1 MGDDIA
7 MASIAKDGTLDQHA
21 PQFLGAGDTT
31 LADRLA
37 DISDRK
43 VTTLR
48 IASPA
53 VVLGANAETDIAQ
66 VPFDATV
73 VAARYIASSAIAGAD
88 TNTRK
93 VAIVNKGQAGA
104 GATEVAAKTFVSG
117 VSAAADDATAI
128 TLHATPANQI
138 VTEGDVL
145 VVASTFVGTG
155 LADPGG
161 LVEIDLVER

>member
-1 MGDDIA
+1 MGDEIA

-21 PQFLGAGDTT
+21 PEFLGDGDTT
-31 LADRLA
+31 LADRLGT
-37 DISDRK
+37 ISDRK

-48 IASPA
+48 VNAPA
-53 VVLGANAETDIAQ
+53 AATAVAAETNVAE

-73 VAARYIASSAIAGAD
+73 VAVRYVPASDITGAD

-93 VAIVNKGQAGA
+93 VAVVNKGDDGD
-104 GATEVAAKTFVSG
+104 GTTEVAAKTFTSG
-117 VSAAADDATAI
+117 VSATNDNSTTI
-128 TLHATPANQI
+128 TLHATAANHD
-138 VTEGDVL
+138 VDAGDVL
-145 VVASTFVGTG
+145 VVSSTAVGTG